1 MFRLIKL
8 AMYAFV
14 GYSLYQLY
22 QGMMAQQQQQGGGG
36 TSGGSGGGMGGGAF
50 PASRTQDYN
59 ASLSDQTST
68 QQNMTGGGAGQAVE
82 SLENDG
88 GSVRHNVGRGV
99 IST

>member
-22 QGMMAQQQQQGGGG
+22 QGMMQQQQGGGAGAFSGG
-36 TSGGSGGGMGGGAF
+36 TSEGGSA
-50 PASRTQDYN
+50 ASRG
-59 ASLSDQTST
+59 
-68 QQNMTGGGAGQAVE
+68 QNLTGAGAGRTVE
-82 SLENDG
+82 TLDNDG
-88 GSVRHNVGRGV
+88 GSVRHSVGRGV

>member
-8 AMYAFV
+8 AIYGFV
-14 GYSLYQLY
+14 FYSLYQLY
-22 QGMMAQQQQQGGGG
+22 QGMMQQQGG
-36 TSGGSGGGMGGGAF
+36 GGGAF

-59 ASLSDQTST
+59 AGLSESGST
-68 QQNMTGGGAGQAVE
+68 GQNLTGAGAGRAE
-82 SLENDG
+82 ETLDNDG

>member
-8 AMYAFV
+8 AIYAFV

-22 QGMMAQQQQQGGGG
+22 QGIMQQQE
-36 TSGGSGGGMGGGAF
+36 SGGMQRGGAF

-59 ASLSDQTST
+59 AGLSRERDATA
-68 QQNMTGGGAGQAVE
+68 TGGGQNITGGAGTGRAE
-82 SLENDG
+82 STLDNDG
-88 GSVRHNVGRGV
+88 GSVRHSVGRGV

>member
-8 AMYAFV
+8 AIYAFV

-22 QGMMAQQQQQGGGG
+22 QGMMQQQQQGGGG
-36 TSGGSGGGMGGGAF
+36 GMGRGAF
-50 PASRTQDYN
+50 PASRTQDLN
-59 ASLSDQTST
+59 AGLSDTSG
-68 QQNMTGGGAGQAVE
+68 QNLTGAGAGRAE
-82 SLENDG
+82 ETLDNDG

>member
-8 AMYAFV
+8 AIYAFV

-22 QGMMAQQQQQGGGG
+22 QGMMQQQG
-36 TSGGSGGGMGGGAF
+36 SGGARGMVGGAF

-59 ASLSDQTST
+59 AGLSDTSGQNLTGTGVGQT
-68 QQNMTGGGAGQAVE
+68 VE
-82 SLENDG
+82 TLDTDG
-88 GSVRHNVGRGV
+88 GSVRRNVGRGV

>member
-14 GYSLYQLY
+14 GYALYQLY
-22 QGMMAQQQQQGGGG
+22 QGIMQQPQGGGG
-36 TSGGSGGGMGGGAF
+36 GRFA
-50 PASRTQDYN
+50 ASRTQDYD
-59 ASLSDQTST
+59 AGLSDQTRT
-68 QQNMTGGGAGQAVE
+68 GQNLTGAGMGQAE
-82 SLENDG
+82 ETLDNDG

>member
-22 QGMMAQQQQQGGGG
+22 QGMMQQQQQQQGGG
-36 TSGGSGGGMGGGAF
+36 SGGGGMGGGAF

-68 QQNMTGGGAGQAVE
+68 QQNMTGCGSGQAVE
-82 SLENDG
+82 SLDNDG

>member
-22 QGMMAQQQQQGGGG
+22 QGIMQQQQGGGG
-36 TSGGSGGGMGGGAF
+36 AF
-50 PASRTQDYN
+50 AASRTQDYN
-59 ASLSDQTST
+59 AGLSDQTST
-68 QQNMTGGGAGQAVE
+68 GQNLTGAGRGQTVE
-82 SLENDG
+82 TLDNDG

>member
-8 AMYAFV
+8 AIYAFV

-22 QGMMAQQQQQGGGG
+22 QGMMQQQQQQGGGG
-36 TSGGSGGGMGGGAF
+36 GAF
-50 PASRTQDYN
+50 AASRTQDYN
-59 ASLSDQTST
+59 AGLSDETRT
-68 QQNMTGGGAGQAVE
+68 GQNLTGAGRGQTVE
-82 SLENDG
+82 TLDNDG

>member
-22 QGMMAQQQQQGGGG
+22 QGIMQQQQGGGG
-36 TSGGSGGGMGGGAF
+36 GAF
-50 PASRTQDYN
+50 AASRTQDDN
-59 ASLSDQTST
+59 AGLSDQTRT
-68 QQNMTGGGAGQAVE
+68 GQNLTGAGRGQPE
-82 SLENDG
+82 ETLDNDG

>member
-8 AMYAFV
+8 AIYAFV

-22 QGMMAQQQQQGGGG
+22 QGIMQQQQQAGG
-36 TSGGSGGGMGGGAF
+36 GGGAF

-59 ASLSDQTST
+59 AGLSDQTRA
-68 QQNMTGGGAGQAVE
+68 QNLTGAGVGQSVE
-82 SLENDG
+82 TLDNDG

>member
-22 QGMMAQQQQQGGGG
+22 QGMMQQQQGTGAF
-36 TSGGSGGGMGGGAF
+36 SGGGSERGSAR
-50 PASRTQDYN
+50 SRG
-59 ASLSDQTST
+59 
-68 QQNMTGGGAGQAVE
+68 QNLTGAGAGRTE
-82 SLENDG
+82 ETLDNDG

>member
-8 AMYAFV
+8 AIYAFV

-22 QGMMAQQQQQGGGG
+22 QGIMQQQQAGGG
-36 TSGGSGGGMGGGAF
+36 GGGAF

-59 ASLSDQTST
+59 AGLSDQTST
-68 QQNMTGGGAGQAVE
+68 QNLTGAGVGRTE
-82 SLENDG
+82 ETLDNDG

>member
-22 QGMMAQQQQQGGGG
+22 QGMMQQQQQAGG
-36 TSGGSGGGMGGGAF
+36 TGAFSGGGSERGSAR
-50 PASRTQDYN
+50 SRG
-59 ASLSDQTST
+59 
-68 QQNMTGGGAGQAVE
+68 QNLTGAGAGRTVE
-82 SLENDG
+82 TLDNDG
-88 GSVRHNVGRGV
+88 GSVRHSVGRGV

>member
-22 QGMMAQQQQQGGGG
+22 QGIMQQQGGGG
-36 TSGGSGGGMGGGAF
+36 GGAF
-50 PASRTQDYN
+50 AASRTQDYN
-59 ASLSDQTST
+59 SGLSDQTST
-68 QQNMTGGGAGQAVE
+68 GQNLTGSGRGQAE
-82 SLENDG
+82 ETLDNDG

>member
-8 AMYAFV
+8 ALYAFV

-22 QGMMAQQQQQGGGG
+22 LGMTQQQQQG
-36 TSGGSGGGMGGGAF
+36 SGAGGGGAF

-59 ASLSDQTST
+59 SGLSDTSG
-68 QQNMTGGGAGQAVE
+68 QNLTGAGMGRAE
-82 SLENDG
+82 ETLDNDG
-88 GSVRHNVGRGV
+88 GSVRHSVGRGV

>member
-14 GYSLYQLY
+14 GYSIYQLY
-22 QGMMAQQQQQGGGG
+22 QGMMQQQGGG
-36 TSGGSGGGMGGGAF
+36 SSSGMGRGAF
-50 PASRTQDYN
+50 AASRTQDYN
-59 ASLSDQTST
+59 AGLSDQTST
-68 QQNMTGGGAGQAVE
+68 GQNVTGAGRGRAE
-82 SLENDG
+82 KTLDNDG

>member
-8 AMYAFV
+8 ALYAFV

-22 QGMMAQQQQQGGGG
+22 LGIVQQQQG
-36 TSGGSGGGMGGGAF
+36 GGGAF

-59 ASLSDQTST
+59 AGLSDTSG
-68 QQNMTGGGAGQAVE
+68 QNLTGSGVGRSE
-82 SLENDG
+82 ETLDNDG
-88 GSVRHNVGRGV
+88 GSVRHSVGRGV